1 MQLVISPGGTVRC
14 IYDEAIEVAALGQPE
29 IQRAS
34 HVEPDGRGQWIADLA
49 PVGGPK
55 LGPFS
60 RRSEALEAERQWL
73 EVHWLTPHSWNNHCA
88 ETLCH
93 GR

>member
-1 MQLVISPGGTVRC
+1 MQLVISAGGTVRC
-14 IYDEAIEVAALGQPE
+14 IYDEMIELVTLGQPH

-55 LGPFS
+55 FGPFS
-60 RRSEALEAERQWL
+60 HRSEALEAERRWL
-73 EVHWLTPHSWNNHCA
+73 EVYWLTPNA
-88 ETLCH
+88 
-93 GR
+93 

>member
-1 MQLVISPGGTVRC
+1 MTGGTAMQLVISPGGTVRC
-14 IYDEAIEVAALGQPE
+14 IYDETIDLVTLGQPH

-55 LGPFS
+55 LGPFVH
-60 RRSEALEAERQWL
+60 RSAALEAERRWL
-73 EVHWLTPHSWNNHCA
+73 EVHWLTPNS
-88 ETLCH
+88 
-93 GR
+93 

>member
-1 MQLVISPGGTVRC
+1 MQILIDSGGTGRC
-14 IYDEAIEVAALGQPE
+14 IYDEAIDIVALGQPH

-60 RRSEALEAERQWL
+60 RRSAALEAERRWL
-73 EVHWLTPHSWNNHCA
+73 EVHWLTPNA
-88 ETLCH
+88 
-93 GR
+93 

>member
-14 IYDEAIEVAALGQPE
+14 IYDETIELATLGQPH

-34 HVEPDGRGQWIADLA
+34 PVEPDGRGQWIADLG

-55 LGPFS
+55 LGPYP
-60 RRSEALEAERQWL
+60 RRSDALTAEHQWL
-73 EVHWLTPHSWNNHCA
+73 ESHWLTKPF
-88 ETLCH
+88 
-93 GR
+93 

>member
-1 MQLVISPGGTVRC
+1 MQLVISPGGAVRC
-14 IYDEAIEVAALGQPE
+14 IYDETIDVITLGQPR

-55 LGPFS
+55 LGPYL
-60 RRSEALEAERQWL
+60 RRSDALTAEHQWL
-73 EVHWLTPHSWNNHCA
+73 ETHWLTQSF
-88 ETLCH
+88 
-93 GR
+93 

>member
-14 IYDEAIEVAALGQPE
+14 IYDEAINLQALGQPE
-29 IQRAS
+29 IRRAS

-55 LGPFS
+55 LGPFA
-60 RRSEALEAERQWL
+60 RRSDALTAEHQWL
-73 EVHWLTPHSWNNHCA
+73 ESHLLTPNS
-88 ETLCH
+88 
-93 GR
+93 